1 MSFQSSSACKSCYIL
16 IASVQIL
23 ILAFFFFKKNTKIQ
37 LQSASGLNFS
47 VFSTVFTL
55 LCPYRVWLLSLFFS
69 WLLETLSGRDTFPR
83 EIILR
88 LCFCYF
94 EILNNSVF
102 QFDRSVFLYS
112 PLFKKLLF
120 LFNHCFCTVQYS
132 PSPSKDFQVHSTR
145 TIPEISGLV
154 VAGPDAADHLRS
166 SFRRVLPCH
175 SSVWWHLPSVLSTDC
190 LHVHLIKILLGIRSP
205 HLGNEPLVGLRFTR
219 NVLLSLPVLYNG

>member
-1 MSFQSSSACKSCYIL
+1 MSFQSSSAWKLCYIL
-16 IASVQIL
+16 RASVRIL
-23 ILAFFFFKKNTKIQ
+23 SLAFFFLNTKIQ
-37 LQSASGLNFS
+37 LQSASDLNFS
-47 VFSTVFTL
+47 VFSTAFTL
-55 LCPYRVWLLSLFFS
+55 LCPYRGWLLSLFFS
-69 WLLETLSGRDTFPR
+69 WLLETLSDRDTFPR

-112 PLFKKLLF
+112 PWFWKLLF
-120 LFNHCFCTVQYS
+120 LFNHCFCTVQYPPA
-132 PSPSKDFQVHSTR
+132 PSQDFQVHSTC

-175 SSVWWHLPSVLSTDC
+175 SSVWWHLPPVLPTDG
-190 LHVHLIKILLGIRSP
+190 LHVHLIRILLGIRSP

-219 NVLLSLPVLYNG
+219 NVLPSLPVLYNG